1 MPIEWSAETREF
13 HLRNEHISYVFR
25 VLENGWLGHLYFGA
39 ALAGGRSYAHLVPGE
54 FYGFSNRLGEPAPL
68 EYPSGGGGDYRIPAL
83 AVELADGSGVVDLR
97 YSSHRVVGGKPSTPG
112 LPSTYVEVGGEA
124 ETLEVLLGDEIAH
137 LNVVLTY
144 TIYRDRAVVVRSAR
158 IANVGSSSA
167 LVRCAMSASLDLP
180 DSDWELISLSGEWAR
195 ERHVNRLRLRPG
207 RQSLSSNRGAS
218 GHQHNPFVALAR
230 QSTTEAAGEAI
241 GMSLAYSGNFTAETE
256 VEPFGTTR
264 LRAGINPDGFAW
276 VLDAGAEFATP
287 EAILA
292 YSKEGL
298 DELSDTY
305 HRLFRERLA
314 RGSWRDRPRPIVINN
329 WEATFFD
336 FDEAKLLAI
345 ATVAKEMGIELFVLD
360 DGWFGRRDDDTTS
373 LGDWQVNLSKLPG
386 GLESIAR
393 KVEGL
398 GMHFGIWIE
407 PEMMS
412 RSSDL
417 FAAHPDWAIGIP
429 SRPRT
434 EGRNQYV
441 LDMSRPEVVDYLFGV
456 LSGILGS
463 APISYVKWDMNRT
476 VTEPYSPSLAAWRQG
491 EFMHRHIL
499 GVYDLYDRLTRAF
512 PGILFES
519 CAGGGG
525 RFDPGMLAF
534 APQAWTSDDTDAVE
548 RLKIQWG
555 SSLAYPLSSIAAHV
569 SAVPNHQVGRITPLA
584 TRAAVA
590 FFGVFGYEL
599 DPTKLSAQDRTEI
612 ADQVAFYKHW
622 RELFQFGRFHR
633 LVGPFDGDGNDVA
646 WMTVADDKRA
656 AIVGSYQILSRPNP
670 GPRRLRLRGLDPA
683 ATYRVSVWPSPP
695 GAKATRGRSQVLG
708 GDELMAAGLV
718 LEGSRQSAALG
729 DFRARI
735 YVLETGQVRP

>member
-1 MPIEWSAETREF
+1 MPIEWNAETREF
-13 HLRNEHISYVFR
+13 HLRNEHISYVIR
-25 VLENGWLGHLYFGA
+25 VLENGWLGHLYFGTG
-39 ALAGGRSYAHLVPGE
+39 LTEGRSYAHLVPGE
-54 FYGFSNRLGEPAPL
+54 FYGFSNRLGEPAPM

-97 YSSHRVVGGKPSTPG
+97 YSSHQVVSGKPNTPG

-124 ETLEVLLGDEIAH
+124 ETLQVVLADEIAH
-137 LNVVLTY
+137 LHVVLLY
-144 TIYRDRAVVVRSAR
+144 TIYRDRPVVVRSAR
-158 IANVGSSSA
+158 IVNAGTSS
-167 LVRCAMSASLDLP
+167 LVVRCAMSASLDLP
-180 DSDWELISLSGEWAR
+180 DSGWELISLSGEWAR
-195 ERHVNRLRLRPG
+195 ERHVDRLSLRPG

-230 QSTTEAAGEAI
+230 PTTTEASGETI
-241 GMSLAYSGNFTAETE
+241 GLSLVYSGNFIAETE
-256 VEPFGTTR
+256 VEPFGTAR
-264 LRAGINPDGFAW
+264 LRTGINPDGFAW
-276 VLDAGAEFATP
+276 VLEPGAEFATP

-292 YSKEGL
+292 YSNAGL
-298 DELSDTY
+298 GELSHTY

-336 FDEAKLLAI
+336 FDEAKLVAI
-345 ATVAKEMGIELFVLD
+345 ATAAKEMGIELFVLD

-386 GLESIAR
+386 GLDSIAR

-398 GMHFGIWIE
+398 GMRFGIWIE

-441 LDMSRPEVVDYLFGV
+441 LDMSRPEVVDHLFAV

-491 EFMHRHIL
+491 EFLHRHIL
-499 GVYDLYDRLTRAF
+499 GVYNLFDRLTRAF

-534 APQAWTSDDTDAVE
+534 APQTWTSDDTDAVE

-555 SSLAYPLSSIAAHV
+555 TSFAYPPSSIAAHV

-599 DPTKLSAQDRTEI
+599 DPTKLSAEDRNEI
-612 ADQVAFYKHW
+612 AEQVAFYKRW

-633 LVGPFDGDGNDVA
+633 LIGPFDGDGNDIA
-646 WMTVADDKRA
+646 WMTVAEDKRA

-670 GPRRLRLRGLDPA
+670 GPRRLRLRGLDPG
-683 ATYRVSVWPSPP
+683 ATYQVSVWPSPP
-695 GAKATRGRSQVLG
+695 GAEATPGRSQALG

-718 LEGSRQSAALG
+718 LESSRQSATLG

-735 YVLETGQVRP
+735 YVLEAR